1 MKFIKFLKDKLLFII
16 SQIGI
21 IIFVSVLLSV
31 MKINKEAILL
41 VCLTISVITVVT
53 LIAEFMR
60 KYTFYKTLSDT
71 LNQMEKKQYI
81 SQLIKEPH
89 FLEGEI
95 LVEVLQQVT
104 KAMNDEISSYQIAQE
119 EYREYIET
127 WIHEVKL
134 PIAGIDLLCENNK
147 TDITRHI
154 AKEIKRIEAYVEQAL
169 YYARSTQ
176 VEKDYSIRKIELEPF
191 IKSVIKKHATQLIAC
206 KVEMKLEDLTATV
219 FSDPKWL
226 DFIVGQIISN
236 SIKYR
241 SDTFKLRFFTEELEG
256 QVVLGISD
264 NGIGIAQKDLSKVF
278 EKGFTGENGRKYAK
292 STGIGLYLCK
302 KLCEKMYLGIEV
314 ASEMGVGTTVKI
326 IFPKNQSILYERD

>member
-41 VCLTISVITVVT
+41 VCLTISVITVVA

-71 LNQMEKKQYI
+71 LDQMEKKQYI

-127 WIHEVKL
+127 WIHEIKL
-134 PIAGIDLLCENNK
+134 PIAGIELLCENNK
-147 TDITRHI
+147 TELTRHI
-154 AKEIKRIEAYVEQAL
+154 AKEIKRIETYIEQAL

-191 IKSVIKKHATQLIAC
+191 IKSVIKKYAAELIAC
-206 KVEMKLEDLTATV
+206 KAEMKLEDLTATV

-256 QVVLGISD
+256 QVVLVISD
-264 NGIGIAQKDLSKVF
+264 NGIGITQKDLSKVF

-302 KLCEKMYLGIEV
+302 KLCEKMYLGIEI
-314 ASEMGVGTTVKI
+314 ASEVGVGTTVKI

>member
-60 KYTFYKTLSDT
+60 KYTFYETLSDT
-71 LNQMEKKQYI
+71 LEQMEKKQYV
-81 SQLIKEPH
+81 SQLIKNPH

-104 KAMNDEISSYQIAQE
+104 KAMNDEISSYQTAQE

-134 PIAGIDLLCENNK
+134 PIAGIGLLCENNK
-147 TDITRHI
+147 TDLTRHI

-206 KVEMKLEDLTATV
+206 KAEMKLEDLTATV
-219 FSDPKWL
+219 YSDPKWL

-241 SDTFKLRFFTEELEG
+241 SDTFKLRFFTKELDG

-264 NGIGIAQKDLSKVF
+264 NGIGIAQKDLPKVF
-278 EKGFTGENGRKYAK
+278 EKGFTGESGRKYAK

-314 ASEMGVGTTVKI
+314 ASEVGVGTTVKI

>member
-1 MKFIKFLKDKLLFII
+1 MKFITFLKDKLLFII

-21 IIFVSVLLSV
+21 IFFVSVLLSV
-31 MKINKEAILL
+31 MKVNKEAIFL
-41 VCLTISVITVVT
+41 VCLTISVITVVA

-60 KYTFYKTLSDT
+60 KHTFYETLITT
-71 LNQMEKKQYI
+71 LVQMEKKQYI
-81 SQLIKEPH
+81 SHLIKNPH

-104 KAMNDEISSYQIAQE
+104 KAMNDEISSYQMAQE

-134 PIAGIDLLCENNK
+134 PIAGIGLLCENNK
-147 TDITRHI
+147 TDLTKHI
-154 AKEIKRIEAYVEQAL
+154 AREVKRIEAYVEQAL

-176 VEKDYSIRKIELEPF
+176 VEKDYSIKKIELETF
-191 IKSVIKKHATQLIAC
+191 IKSVIKKHSAQLIAC
-206 KVEMKLEDLTATV
+206 KADIKLEHLTVTV

-241 SDTFKLRFFTEELEG
+241 RDTFKLSFFAEEVAG
-256 QVVLGISD
+256 QVVLSISD
-264 NGIGIAQKDLSKVF
+264 NGIGIAKKDLSRVF

-302 KLCEKMYLGIEV
+302 KLCEKMYLGIEIE
-314 ASEMGVGTTVKI
+314 SEIGVGTTVKI
-326 IFPKNQSILYERD
+326 IFPKDQNVLYE

>member
-1 MKFIKFLKDKLLFII
+1 MKFITFLKDKLLFII

-21 IIFVSVLLSV
+21 IFFVSLLLSV
-31 MKINKEAILL
+31 MKINKEAIFL
-41 VCLTISVITVVT
+41 VCLTISVITVVA
-53 LIAEFMR
+53 LVAEFMR
-60 KYTFYKTLSDT
+60 KHTFYKTLSTT
-71 LNQMEKKQYI
+71 LAQMEKKQYI
-81 SQLIKEPH
+81 SQLIKNPH

-104 KAMNDEISSYQIAQE
+104 KAMNDEISSYQMAQE

-134 PIAGIDLLCENNK
+134 PIAGIGLLCENNK
-147 TDITRHI
+147 TDLTKHI
-154 AKEIKRIEAYVEQAL
+154 AREVKRIEAYVEQAL

-176 VEKDYSIRKIELEPF
+176 VEKDYSIKKIELEAF
-191 IKSVIKKHATQLIAC
+191 IKSVIKKHSAQLIAC
-206 KVEMKLEDLTATV
+206 KADIKLEHLTAII

-241 SDTFKLRFFTEELEG
+241 RDIFKLSFFAEEVAG
-256 QVVLGISD
+256 QVVLSISD
-264 NGIGIAQKDLSKVF
+264 NGIGIAKKDLSRVF

-302 KLCEKMYLGIEV
+302 KLCEKMYLGIEIE
-314 ASEMGVGTTVKI
+314 SEIGVGTTIKI
-326 IFPKNQSILYERD
+326 TFPKNQNVLYE

>member
-1 MKFIKFLKDKLLFII
+1 MKLIKFLKDKLLFII

-41 VCLTISVITVVT
+41 VCLTISVITVVA

-71 LNQMEKKQYI
+71 LDQMEKKQYI

-104 KAMNDEISSYQIAQE
+104 KAMNDEISSYQMAQE

-127 WIHEVKL
+127 WIHEIKL
-134 PIAGIDLLCENNK
+134 PIAGIELLCENNK
-147 TDITRHI
+147 TDFTRHI

-191 IKSVIKKHATQLIAC
+191 IKLTIKKHAAELIAC
-206 KVEMKLEDLTATV
+206 KAEMKLEDLTATV

-241 SDTFKLRFFTEELEG
+241 SDTFKLRFFTEELDG
-256 QVVLGISD
+256 QVILGISD
-264 NGIGIAQKDLSKVF
+264 NGIGIAQRDLSKVF

-314 ASEMGVGTTVKI
+314 ASEVGVGTTVKI